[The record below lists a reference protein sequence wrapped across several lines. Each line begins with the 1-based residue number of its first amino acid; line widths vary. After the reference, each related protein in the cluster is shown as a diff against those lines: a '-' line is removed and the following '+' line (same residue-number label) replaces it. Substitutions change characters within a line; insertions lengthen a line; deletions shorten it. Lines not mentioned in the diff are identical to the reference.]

1 MPFFYRKHQKM
12 KHQGH
17 KSRGKNKREPVS
29 STPRRDAREAYHD
42 EYPRDFGPRVAYTVS
57 RYQGGKEMSAL
68 RPYKTA
74 PFHPPALLAPY
85 TKINFYIHKPFSDIY
100 SMWYLLCVL
109 KHSTFVIYACAIARP
124 LISRFSTIL
133 ELFCP
138 LCGSYWYEI

>member
-1 MPFFYRKHQKM
+1 MLAILFQEKTK
-12 KHQGH
+12 
-17 KSRGKNKREPVS
+17 KNAEKNA
-29 STPRRDAREAYHD
+29 STIEK
-42 EYPRDFGPRVAYTVS
+42 GLVAYTVS

-74 PFHPPALLAPY
+74 PFLPPALLAPY
-85 TKINFYIHKPFSDIY
+85 TKIIFSIYKPVSDIY
-100 SMWYLLCVL
+100 SMSYLLCVL

-133 ELFCP
+133 KLFCP